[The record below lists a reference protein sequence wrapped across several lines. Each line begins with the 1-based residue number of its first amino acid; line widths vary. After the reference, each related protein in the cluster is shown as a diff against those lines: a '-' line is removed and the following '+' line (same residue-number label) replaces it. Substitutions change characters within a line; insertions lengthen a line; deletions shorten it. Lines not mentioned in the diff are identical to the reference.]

1 MTTHDFQCPA
11 CGSSKSTAESYG
23 REVEFKGLTFHVVG
37 LSREVCSHCGYS
49 FEGDGQHD
57 ANVRVIKGEFINT
70 RARVKRENNLLDGV
84 SIKAIRVKLG
94 LTQREAS
101 VLFGG
106 GANAFSKYEN
116 EEIVQSFA
124 MDKLLRMVD
133 WLGVEGV
140 TALKALQAGREVPS
154 NRPTEF
160 ATTIQSGA
168 MSSQIVELS
177 TAAGNNIP
185 TLIVRAGTGQKIF
198 DTPGYITNAATGALI
213 PIGKSSEG
221 VRG

>member
-70 RARVKRENNLLDGV
+70 RARVKRENNLLDGA
-84 SIKAIRVKLG
+84 SIRAIRVSLG

-101 VLFGG
+101 VLLGG

-140 TALKALQAGREVPS
+140 RAFQAGKKIPS

-160 ATTIQSGA
+160 ATTIRSGA

-177 TAAGNNIP
+177 TPVGNNIP
-185 TLIVRAGTGQKIF
+185 TLIAHAVTGQKIL
-198 DTPGYITNAATGALI
+198 DTSKYITNPATGALI
-213 PIGKSSEG
+213 SIDKSTEG